1 MFLSIKW
8 IELMLDAANI
18 FLSLGANAILSLFIT
33 IFVHNNQLQS
43 FFEFMEQPLDTE
55 LILIRITGE
64 DRPGLT
70 ASITEVLAKYNT
82 TILDIGQADIHNTLS
97 LGILCMTEEK
107 NSGFIMKELL
117 FKASSLGVSIRF
129 YPISPEEYAEWV
141 GMQGKNRY
149 ILTLLGRKLTARQI
163 TAVTRILAEQGM
175 NIDAIKRLTGRI
187 PLNEC
192 ESRTRA
198 CIEFSVRGTPKD
210 RIIMQEQLM
219 KLASELEMDFSF
231 QLDNMYRRMRRL
243 ICFDMDSTLIETE
256 VIDEL
261 AIRAG
266 VGDQVKAITESAMR
280 GEIDFVESFRQR
292 VALLKGLDASV
303 MQEIAENL
311 PITEG
316 VDRLMYVLKRYGY
329 KIAILSGGFTYFGQ
343 YLQQKYGIDYV
354 YANELEIVDGKLTGR
369 YLGDVVDGKRKA
381 ELLRLIA
388 QVEKVDI
395 AQTIAVGDGANDLP
409 MLGIAGLGIAFHAK
423 PKVVANA
430 KQSINTIGLDGVLYF
445 LGFKD
450 SYIDMK

>member
-1 MFLSIKW
+1 MS
-8 IELMLDAANI
+8 NT
-18 FLSLGANAILSLFIT
+18 N
-33 IFVHNNQLQS
+33 
-43 FFEFMEQPLDTE
+43 TE

-70 ASITEVLAKYNT
+70 ASVTEILSKYDV

-97 LGILCMTEEK
+97 LGILFKTEEK
-107 NSGFIMKELL
+107 YSGHIMKELL
-117 FKASSLGVSIRF
+117 FKASSLGITIRF
-129 YPISPEEYAEWV
+129 YPISVEEYENWV
-141 GMQGKNRY
+141 NMQGKNRY
-149 ILTLLGRKLTARQI
+149 ILTLLGRKLSAKQI
-163 TAVTRILAEQGM
+163 SAVTRIIAEQGM

-187 PLNEC
+187 PLDEC
-192 ESRTRA
+192 KANIRA
-198 CIEFSVRGTPKD
+198 CIELSVRGTPKD
-210 RIIMQEQLM
+210 RTVMQAQLL
-219 KLASELEMDFSF
+219 KLASELEMDYSF
-231 QLDNMYRRMRRL
+231 QQDNMYRRMRRL

-266 VGDQVKAITESAMR
+266 VGNKVKAITERAMR
-280 GEIDFVESFRQR
+280 GEIDFTESFRER
-292 VALLKGLDASV
+292 VALLKGLDESV
-303 MQEIAENL
+303 MKDIAENL

-316 VDRLMYVLKRYGY
+316 VDRLMFVLKRYGY
-329 KIAILSGGFTYFGQ
+329 KIAILSGGFTYFGN
-343 YLQQKYGIDYV
+343 YLKQKYGIDYV
-354 YANELEIVDGKLTGR
+354 YANELEIIDGKLTGN

-381 ELLRLIA
+381 ELLKLIA

-409 MLGIAGLGIAFHAK
+409 MLAEAGLGIAFHAK

-450 SYIDMK
+450 SYLEERGKL

>member
-1 MFLSIKW
+1 M
-8 IELMLDAANI
+8 
-18 FLSLGANAILSLFIT
+18 
-33 IFVHNNQLQS
+33 QS
-43 FFEFMEQPLDTE
+43 SNTE

-70 ASITEVLAKYNT
+70 SSATEILAKYDA

-97 LGILCMTEEK
+97 LGILCRSEERY
-107 NSGFIMKELL
+107 SGFIMKELL
-117 FKASSLGVSIRF
+117 FKASSLGVTIRF
-129 YPISPEEYAEWV
+129 EPITTEEYENWV
-141 GMQGKNRY
+141 NMQGKNRY
-149 ILTLLGRKLTARQI
+149 ILTVLGRKLSARQI
-163 TAVTRILAEQGM
+163 SAATRVLADQGL

-187 PLNEC
+187 PLDEC
-192 ESRTRA
+192 EARTRA

-210 RIIMQEQLM
+210 RIAMQEKLM
-219 KLASELEMDFSF
+219 KLANELDVDFSF
-231 QLDNMYRRMRRL
+231 QQDNMYRRMRRL

-261 AIRAG
+261 AMRFG
-266 VGDQVKAITESAMR
+266 VGDQVKAITERAMR
-280 GEIDFVESFRQR
+280 GEIDFTESFRQR
-292 VALLKGLDASV
+292 VSLLKGLDASV

-316 VDRLMYVLKRYGY
+316 VDRLMYVLKKYGY

-343 YLQQKYGIDYV
+343 YLQNKYGIDYV
-354 YANELEIVDGKLTGR
+354 YANELEIIDGKLTGR

-423 PKVVANA
+423 PKVIANA

-450 SYIDMK
+450 SYLNM

>member
-1 MFLSIKW
+1 MQEKS
-8 IELMLDAANI
+8 
-18 FLSLGANAILSLFIT
+18 
-33 IFVHNNQLQS
+33 
-43 FFEFMEQPLDTE
+43 PTE
-55 LILIRITGE
+55 LILIRVTGE

-70 ASITEVLAKYNT
+70 ASITGILAKYDT

-97 LGILCMTEEK
+97 LGILFKAEEQH
-107 NSGFIMKELL
+107 SGLIMKELL
-117 FKASSLGVSIRF
+117 FKASSLAVNIRF
-129 YPISPEEYAEWV
+129 YPISVEEYNSWV
-141 GMQGKNRY
+141 SMQGKNRY
-149 ILTLLGRKLTARQI
+149 ILTLLGRKLSARQI
-163 TAVTRILAEQGM
+163 SSVTSVLADQGM

-187 PLNEC
+187 PLD
-192 ESRTRA
+192 ESKANIRA

-210 RIIMQEQLM
+210 KTGLQAQLM
-219 KLASELEMDFSF
+219 KLSKELDMDFSF

-266 VGDQVKAITESAMR
+266 VGDEVKMITEQAMR
-280 GEIDFVESFRQR
+280 GEIDFNESFKKR
-292 VALLKGLDASV
+292 VSLLKGLDESV
-303 MQEIAENL
+303 LHEIAINL

-316 VDRLMYVLKRYGY
+316 VDRLMFVLKKYGY
-329 KIAILSGGFTYFGQ
+329 KIAILSGGFTYFGR
-343 YLQQKYGIDYV
+343 YLQDKYGIDYV
-354 YANELEIVDGKLTGR
+354 YANELEIIDGKLTGN
-369 YLGDVVDGKRKA
+369 YLGDIVDGKRKA

-409 MLGIAGLGIAFHAK
+409 MLDIAGLGIAFHAK
-423 PKVVANA
+423 PKVVASA

-450 SYIDMK
+450 SYLEERGRL

>member
-1 MFLSIKW
+1 
-8 IELMLDAANI
+8 MLIGVYSRN
-18 FLSLGANAILSLFIT
+18 FIYFCT
-33 IFVHNNQLQS
+33 VLLINLDKQFY
-43 FFEFMEQPLDTE
+43 MQPLSTE
-55 LILIRITGE
+55 LILIRVTGE

-70 ASITEVLAKYNT
+70 ASVTEILAKYDA

-97 LGILCMTEEK
+97 LGILCKTEEQH
-107 NSGFIMKELL
+107 SGFIMKELL
-117 FKASSLGVSIRF
+117 FKASSLGVTIRF
-129 YPISPEEYAEWV
+129 YPISVKEYEDWV
-141 GMQGKNRY
+141 NMQGKNRY
-149 ILTLLGRKLTARQI
+149 ILTLLGRKLSARQI
-163 TAVTRILAEQGM
+163 SAVTRILAEQGM

-187 PLNEC
+187 PLDEC
-192 ESRTRA
+192 DLRTRA

-210 RIIMQEQLM
+210 RIAMQEQLM

-231 QLDNMYRRMRRL
+231 QLDNMYGRMRRL

-266 VGDQVKAITESAMR
+266 VGDEVKAITERAMR
-280 GEIDFVESFRQR
+280 GEIDFTESFRER
-292 VALLKGLDASV
+292 VALLKGLDESV
-303 MQEIAENL
+303 MQDIAEHL

-316 VDRLMYVLKRYGY
+316 VDRLMYVLKKYGY

-409 MLGIAGLGIAFHAK
+409 MLGVAGLGIAFHAK

-450 SYIDMK
+450 SYIDLPK

>member
-1 MFLSIKW
+1 
-8 IELMLDAANI
+8 MLIDVYSRN
-18 FLSLGANAILSLFIT
+18 FIYFCT
-33 IFVHNNQLQS
+33 VLLINLDKQFY
-43 FFEFMEQPLDTE
+43 MQPLSTE
-55 LILIRITGE
+55 LILIRVTGE

-70 ASITEVLAKYNT
+70 ASVTEILAKYDA

-97 LGILCMTEEK
+97 LGILCKTEEQH
-107 NSGFIMKELL
+107 SGFIMKELL
-117 FKASSLGVSIRF
+117 FKASSLGVTIRF
-129 YPISPEEYAEWV
+129 YPISVKEYEDWV
-141 GMQGKNRY
+141 NMQGKNRY
-149 ILTLLGRKLTARQI
+149 ILTLLGRKLSARQI
-163 TAVTRILAEQGM
+163 SAVTRILAEQGM

-187 PLNEC
+187 PLDEC
-192 ESRTRA
+192 DLRTRA

-210 RIIMQEQLM
+210 RIAMQEQLM

-231 QLDNMYRRMRRL
+231 QLDNMYRRMCRL

-266 VGDQVKAITESAMR
+266 VGDEVKAITERAMR
-280 GEIDFVESFRQR
+280 GEIDFTESFRER
-292 VALLKGLDASV
+292 VALLKGLDESV
-303 MQEIAENL
+303 MQDIAEHL

-316 VDRLMYVLKRYGY
+316 VDRLMYVLKKYGY

-409 MLGIAGLGIAFHAK
+409 MLGVAGLGIAFHAK

-450 SYIDMK
+450 SYIDLPK

>member
-1 MFLSIKW
+1 
-8 IELMLDAANI
+8 MLIGVYSRN
-18 FLSLGANAILSLFIT
+18 FIYFCT
-33 IFVHNNQLQS
+33 VLLINLDKQFY
-43 FFEFMEQPLDTE
+43 MQPLSTE
-55 LILIRITGE
+55 LILIRVTGE

-70 ASITEVLAKYNT
+70 ASVTEILAKYDA

-97 LGILCMTEEK
+97 LGILCKTEEQH
-107 NSGFIMKELL
+107 SGFIMKELL
-117 FKASSLGVSIRF
+117 FKASSLGVTIRF
-129 YPISPEEYAEWV
+129 YPISVKEYEDWV
-141 GMQGKNRY
+141 NMQGKNRY
-149 ILTLLGRKLTARQI
+149 ILTLLGRKLSARQI
-163 TAVTRILAEQGM
+163 SAVTRILAEQGM

-187 PLNEC
+187 PLDEC
-192 ESRTRA
+192 DLRTRA

-210 RIIMQEQLM
+210 RIAMQEQLM

-266 VGDQVKAITESAMR
+266 VGDEVKAITERAMR
-280 GEIDFVESFRQR
+280 GEIDFTESFRER
-292 VALLKGLDASV
+292 VALLKGLDESV
-303 MQEIAENL
+303 MQDIAEHL

-316 VDRLMYVLKRYGY
+316 VDRLMYVLKKYGY

-409 MLGIAGLGIAFHAK
+409 MLGVAGLGIAFHAK

-430 KQSINTIGLDGVLYF
+430 KQSINTIGLD
-445 LGFKD
+445 
-450 SYIDMK
+450 